1 VVSRMTGFSSTEH
14 GFRFV
19 NSFQLP
25 AALQHIL
32 PSRSAS
38 HLGLSDLLYGLC
50 GGMCFAALDYFHAGK
65 PVPDVWRADEISD
78 ALFSHLVTRQV
89 DSLRRGVVLKVLAWM
104 ARSDISLARSVA
116 GWEAAKVRAQVDAG
130 QPPVLA
136 LIRVKGLSDP
146 MCNHQVLATG
156 YDYDP
161 DTKEMAI
168 QLYDPN
174 HPARTPYLTMNLTRP
189 SEGIRLTQS
198 TGEPLRG
205 FFVIAYTPETPP

>member
-1 VVSRMTGFSSTEH
+1 MVSSMTGFSSTEH

-25 AALQHIL
+25 ASLQHIL

-38 HLGLSDLLYGLC
+38 YLGLSDLLYGLC
-50 GGMCFAALDYFHAGK
+50 GGMCFAALDYFYAGK
-65 PVPDVWRADEISD
+65 PVPDVWRTNEIGD
-78 ALFSHLVTRQV
+78 ALFSHLVRRQV
-89 DSLRRGVVLKVLAWM
+89 DSLRGGVVLKVLAWM

-116 GWEAAKVRAQVDAG
+116 GWEAAKVRDQVDAG
-130 QPPVLA
+130 QPAALA
-136 LIRVKGLSDP
+136 LIRVKGLTDP
-146 MCNHQVLATG
+146 TCNHQVLATG

-161 DTKEMAI
+161 GTKEMAI

-174 HPARTPYLTMNLTRP
+174 HPGWAPSLTMNLTRP
-189 SEGIRLTQS
+189 SEGIGLAQS

-205 FFVIAYTPETPP
+205 FFVIAYAPVTPP